1 LASLSAFF
9 LLRSEHS
16 AALGRAP
23 RSSCSGTGAGNGNNA
38 QLDTFQEITRRV
50 RETIWLTPESRYSWG
65 LGACDLPRYAEFCDR
80 VQVVADLTGLQRAAQ
95 LISAEAT
102 GR

>member
-1 LASLSAFF
+1 MFGD
-9 LLRSEHS
+9 
-16 AALGRAP
+16 GR
-23 RSSCSGTGAGNGNNA
+23 GNGNDA
-38 QLDTFQEITRRV
+38 RLDTFQEITRRV
-50 RETIWLTPESRYSWG
+50 RETLWLTPESRYSWV

-95 LISAEAT
+95 QLSAEAT

>member
-1 LASLSAFF
+1 V
-9 LLRSEHS
+9 
-16 AALGRAP
+16 LGDGR
-23 RSSCSGTGAGNGNNA
+23 GNGNDA
-38 QLDTFQEITRRV
+38 RLDTFQEITRRV

-80 VQVVADLTGLQRAAQ
+80 VQVVADLVGLQRAAQ